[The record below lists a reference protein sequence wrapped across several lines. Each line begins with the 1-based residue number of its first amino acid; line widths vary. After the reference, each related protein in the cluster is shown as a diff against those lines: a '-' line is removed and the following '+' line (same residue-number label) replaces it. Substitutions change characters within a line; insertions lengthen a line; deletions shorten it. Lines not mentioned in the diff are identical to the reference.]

1 MKEIEGFSKLSKQG
15 KLDWVA
21 DNYFSDSEQ
30 VKNEFASYWHQKPEN
45 QKLFDEFS
53 ENTITNFYMPFG
65 VMPNTLINDK
75 IYTVPM
81 VIEESSVVAAASNS
95 AKFWRHRGGFH
106 ARVLAMEKVGQ
117 VHFIWRG
124 EKRRL
129 QEFFNHLKPILK
141 ADAAHL
147 TGRMEERGGGI
158 LDIQLIDM
166 TAYEANYFQLKGLF
180 DTCDSMGAN
189 FINSVLESFAATL
202 RREASV
208 YDGFVGSEKDIE
220 VIMSILSNYT
230 PNCIVRAWV
239 ECPVKDLGTFD
250 DGTMDAETFA
260 WRFARGVRV
269 AQVDTY
275 RATTHN
281 KGIFNGIDSV
291 ILATGNDFRAIEACG
306 HTYASR
312 NGRYSSL
319 TSISLEDL
327 EKGYFKYTLEIP
339 LALGTV
345 GGLTSLHPLVK
356 RGLEMLGNPN
366 ANELMQIA
374 AAVGLANNFSAIR
387 SLVTVGIQKGHMKMH
402 LLNIL
407 KTMGASVE
415 EVEKAK
421 IYFIKNVVSYSSVR
435 EFLELA
441 RAGKV

>member
-1 MKEIEGFSKLSKQG
+1 MAWRE
-15 KLDWVA
+15 A
-21 DNYFSDSEQ
+21 
-30 VKNEFASYWHQKPEN
+30 
-45 QKLFDEFS
+45 
-53 ENTITNFYMPFG
+53 PF
-65 VMPNTLINDK
+65 
-75 IYTVPM
+75 
-81 VIEESSVVAAASNS
+81 
-95 AKFWRHRGGFH
+95 
-106 ARVLAMEKVGQ
+106 VG
-117 VHFIWRG
+117 
-124 EKRRL
+124 
-129 QEFFNHLKPILK
+129 FFNHLKPILK

-147 TGRMEERGGGI
+147 TGRMEARGGGI

-202 RREASV
+202 RREASI
-208 YDGFVGSEKDIE
+208 YDGFEGSEKDIE

-239 ECPVKDLGTFD
+239 ECPVEALGSFD
-250 DGTMDAETFA
+250 DGTMDAQTFA

-291 ILATGNDFRAIEACG
+291 ILASGNDFRATEACG

-327 EKGYFKYTLEIP
+327 EKGHFKYTLEVP

-345 GGLTSLHPLVK
+345 GGLTTLHPLVK
-356 RGLEMLGNPN
+356 RGMEMLGNPS

-407 KTMGASVE
+407 KTMHASE
-415 EVEKAK
+415 AEVEKAK

-435 EFLELA
+435 SSWS
-441 RAGKV
+441 

>member
-1 MKEIEGFSKLSKQG
+1 M
-15 KLDWVA
+15 DWVA
-21 DNYFSDSEQ
+21 DSCFADSAAVKQEFSNYW
-30 VKNEFASYWHQKPEN
+30 NPNPET

-65 VMPNTLINDK
+65 VMPNVLLNDR

-95 AKFWRHRGGFH
+95 AKFWRSRGGFH

-129 QEFFNHLKPILK
+129 LEFFKHLKPILK
-141 ADAAHL
+141 QDAAHL
-147 TGRMEERGGGI
+147 TARMEERGGGI
-158 LDIQLIDM
+158 LDIQLVDM
-166 TAYEANYFQLKGLF
+166 TAYESNYFQLKGLF

-208 YDGFVGSEKDIE
+208 YEGFIGSEKDIE

-239 ECPVKDLGTFD
+239 ECPVEQLGTFD
-250 DGTMDAETFA
+250 NGTMDANTFA

-312 NGRYSSL
+312 NGRYGSL
-319 TSISLEDL
+319 TDISLEDL

-374 AAVGLANNFSAIR
+374 ATVGLANNFSAIR

-407 KTMGASVE
+407 KTMGASE
-415 EVEKAK
+415 QEVEKAK
-421 IYFIKNVVSYSSVR
+421 VYFIKNVVSYSSVR

-441 RAGKV
+441 REGKV